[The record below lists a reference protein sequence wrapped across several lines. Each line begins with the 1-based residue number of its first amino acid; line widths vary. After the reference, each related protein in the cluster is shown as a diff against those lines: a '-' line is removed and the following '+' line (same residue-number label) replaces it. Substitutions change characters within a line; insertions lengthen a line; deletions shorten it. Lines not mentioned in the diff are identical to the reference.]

1 MTEKRNPIEDDY
13 IVFSEFGVD
22 QRDGKPVF
30 TFFNYLD
37 VEEGAAV
44 REMLEWV
51 VDRAKLHLRWLN
63 EGDAGRAHIRQ
74 YDYKAKGDV
83 DETE

>member
-1 MTEKRNPIEDDY
+1 MTTKRNPIEDDY

-37 VEEGAAV
+37 VAAPI
-44 REMLEWV
+44 
-51 VDRAKLHLRWLN
+51 KLR
-63 EGDAGRAHIRQ
+63 
-74 YDYKAKGDV
+74 
-83 DETE
+83 

>member
-1 MTEKRNPIEDDY
+1 MTTKRNPIEDDY

-37 VEEGAAV
+37 EEEKVGAKRALELVILKAELHLNWLEEG
-44 REMLEWV
+44 
-51 VDRAKLHLRWLN
+51 DTSQ
-63 EGDAGRAHIRQ
+63 GYIRQ
-74 YDYKAKGDV
+74 YNHKAKEDV